1 MSDETPGGRP
11 CGPSTVATPGVRR
24 GGQHRPSRPRVWL
37 TVFALGCSVAAAD
50 LVDDREL
57 RVGSLAEVAR
67 LRETLLRFVW
77 GEARL
82 PDSLPA
88 RVERGVKGPVP
99 DLPSVVRV
107 DALGIAMEAGVE
119 TVAYHFVPAAPEGQ
133 LVVVHQ
139 GHACE
144 LDRLGV
150 GDLIRDLT
158 AAGYGVL
165 GMYMPRCRPDDCPGS
180 CTAAHETLFAEVQP
194 ARGNPLK
201 FFLEPIA
208 QSLNYLEK
216 RSAAD
221 GFPSYRAFHMAGLS
235 GGGWTTTVYAALD
248 PRIRLSFPVAG
259 TLPLYLRAGGSV
271 GDVEQTLPGFYRLAG
286 YPELYV
292 LGALGAGRRQV
303 QILNRLDDCCFGA
316 AQHRGPVS
324 YDDALRGY
332 EGRVQERLGALG
344 AGSFRLVI
352 DEQAP
357 GHQIS
362 SYAARNVILPALAR
376 GNGVKH

>member
-1 MSDETPGGRP
+1 MGV
-11 CGPSTVATPGVRR
+11 TV
-24 GGQHRPSRPRVWL
+24 L
-37 TVFALGCSVAAAD
+37 ALAWSVAAAD

-57 RVGSLAEVAR
+57 RVGSLEDVAR
-67 LRETLLRFVW
+67 VRQTLLRFVW

-88 RVERGVKGPVP
+88 RVERDVLGPVQAP
-99 DLPSVVRV
+99 RGVARV
-107 DALGIAMEAGVE
+107 DALRIAMEAGVE
-119 TVAYHFVPAAPEGQ
+119 TVAYHFVPAAPNGQ

-139 GHACE
+139 GHACQI
-144 LDRLGV
+144 DHLGV
-150 GDLIRDLT
+150 GDLSRDLT
-158 AAGYGVL
+158 QAGYGVL

-180 CTAAHETLFAEVQP
+180 CTAAHEALFAEVQP
-194 ARGNPLK
+194 ARGSPLK

-208 QSLNYLEK
+208 QSLNYVEK
-216 RSAAD
+216 RSATD

-271 GDVEQTLPGFYRLAG
+271 GDVEQTLPEFYRLAG

-292 LGALGAGRRQV
+292 LGACGAGRRQV

-316 AQHRGPVS
+316 AQHRGPES
-324 YDDALRGY
+324 YDEALRGY
-332 EGRVQERLGALG
+332 EGRVQERLEVLS
-344 AGSFRLVI
+344 AGSFRVVI

-362 SYAARNVILPALAR
+362 SYAARRVILPALAQESPPAVQE
-376 GNGVKH
+376 GKGVDR